1 MLPHLTLIIEVIAAG
16 LLLAVL
22 VYAIRL
28 NRLLA
33 ALKADRGELERLLQ
47 TFHQSTARAE
57 QSVAKLRTSA
67 ADIAQA
73 LQTNVGKAE
82 KLRDELVFIVDRAGT
97 DADRLEAA
105 IASARHTR
113 SAGTS
118 AAMSEAPAAAQTSA
132 HPEPAGGQ
140 ASGSQ
145 AAGGR
150 AFVRST
156 TRTVTPARPS
166 AAAPENVPADT
177 QRRKTKSELLKAL
190 EGMR

>member
-1 MLPHLTLIIEVIAAG
+1 MLPHLTLIVEVIAAG

-73 LQTNVGKAE
+73 LQSNVGKAE
-82 KLRDELVFIVDRAGT
+82 KLRDELVFIVDRAGA

-105 IASARHTR
+105 IASARHSR
-113 SAGTS
+113 SA
-118 AAMSEAPAAAQTSA
+118 AAPAVETAAAAPAAQRV
-132 HPEPAGGQ
+132 EPA
-140 ASGSQ
+140 SGH
-145 AAGGR
+145 APAGR
-150 AFVRST
+150 AFIRST
-156 TRTVTPARPS
+156 TRTVTPAQPAAPAS
-166 AAAPENVPADT
+166 AAQPEDGPDAP
-177 QRRKTKSELLKAL
+177 RRKTKSELLKAL